1 MILCNN
7 IKLHLKEHPVGKLH
21 PSSGGPWFAHPPV
34 LERGGQTTPPCHHH
48 NQVDDACRQDH
59 CHDGHGHNGDGHGGD
74 GLVVHLVHVG
84 TVLTLDR
91 YVAARSI
98 ETRRANAL
106 DPILSQ
112 FPTSASVQAVLV
124 TPILVLAS
132 GTTPPILADAT
143 SLVMLQGGVG
153 GDRLADSVVAA
164 LPSFAGSV
172 HQADVAQRPSPVW
185 AAGTEAM
192 SSQLDA
198 GSPVAAFT
206 QSFAGH
212 KVCQSALTLGT
223 VVLRWTEA
231 ATCPSISDSY
241 TTMSTIPG
249 ETYVILTEPPFVH
262 GIRTKALWLAVLQ
275 VAGAVVLARK
285 TETSSLLHTSRTGD
299 SRLDR

>member
-84 TVLTLDR
+84 TVLTLDW

-112 FPTSASVQAVLV
+112 FPTSATVQAVLV
-124 TPILVLAS
+124 TLILVLAS
-132 GTTPPILADAT
+132 GTPPPILADAT

-172 HQADVAQRPSPVW
+172 HQADVAQRLSPVW
-185 AAGTEAM
+185 AIAVTAGI
-192 SSQLDA
+192 SQAKEDA
-198 GSPVAAFT
+198 KQQCCCALAA
-206 QSFAGH
+206 A
-212 KVCQSALTLGT
+212 C
-223 VVLRWTEA
+223 
-231 ATCPSISDSY
+231 
-241 TTMSTIPG
+241 
-249 ETYVILTEPPFVH
+249 
-262 GIRTKALWLAVLQ
+262 
-275 VAGAVVLARK
+275 
-285 TETSSLLHTSRTGD
+285 
-299 SRLDR
+299 

>member
-1 MILCNN
+1 M
-7 IKLHLKEHPVGKLH
+7 
-21 PSSGGPWFAHPPV
+21 
-34 LERGGQTTPPCHHH
+34 
-48 NQVDDACRQDH
+48 
-59 CHDGHGHNGDGHGGD
+59 
-74 GLVVHLVHVG
+74 VVHLVNMG
-84 TVLTLDR
+84 ALLSLDGN
-91 YVAARSI
+91 VTARAV
-98 ETRRANAL
+98 EPRRTIAL
-106 DPILSQ
+106 DSVPSEL
-112 FPTSASVQAVLV
+112 PACASVQAVLV

-153 GDRLADSVVAA
+153 GDRLADSVVAT

-172 HQADVAQRPSPVW
+172 DEADVAQRPSPVW
-185 AAGTEAM
+185 AAGAEAT

-241 TTMSTIPG
+241 TTMSTIPR